1 MKNILTP
8 LKTIQYKNKR
18 KKAWPISTSGGMWK
32 RSLWPLGSNLS
43 FRSLLTSKKVYTT
56 LNRRKSRFSDQC
68 EALSRL
74 KVQGPGHASPVRNSF
89 HRVSAATP
97 IATTAPLRGPASLKR
112 EGGPRLPVRREGGPC
127 LLVQTPCGSSLS
139 ALRLNSIP
147 PYRKNPCRC
156 LLEMF
161 LSSHYNWFFQGDLF
175 K

>member
-112 EGGPRLPVRREGGPC
+112 EGGPC

-161 LSSHYNWFFQGDLF
+161 LSSRYNWFFQGDLF